1 MSAWDGLLTDY
12 RASAVA
18 FALFALLHSVGAR
31 EPCKEVIARFC
42 GGVFLEHFWR
52 LLYCVLSYLAFYN
65 VVSVL
70 HWDLNRENDRWLFV
84 YPLWAWQVLLM
95 LHLGSVAFMYWAF
108 VQSDYLEFW
117 GIKQAWRGLRKLAGQ
132 MDTAPLDLFGTR
144 RLETGGAYGIVRHP
158 MLSAGFWFLLTSGP
172 SLNNLVFTLFYA
184 AYMLI
189 GGYYEERRLV
199 RIFGEAYLAYR
210 SRVPAFLP
218 RPWLW
223 RFG

>member
-1 MSAWDGLLTDY
+1 MSAWDALLADY
-12 RASAVA
+12 GASAVA

-31 EPCKEVIARFC
+31 EPCKEVIARLC
-42 GGVFLEHFWR
+42 GEFFLEHYWR
-52 LLYCVLSYLAFYN
+52 LLYCVLSYLALYH

-84 YPLWAWQVLLM
+84 YPVWAWQVLLM

-117 GIKQAWRGLRKLAGQ
+117 GIKQAWRGLRKLAGRTE
-132 MDTAPLDLFGTR
+132 TAPLDLFGTS
-144 RLETGGAYGIVRHP
+144 RLETRGAYGVVRHP

-184 AYMLI
+184 AYMVI

-199 RIFGEAYLAYR
+199 RVFGEAYLAYR
-210 SRVPAFLP
+210 SRVPAFMP
-218 RPWLW
+218 RPWQW

>member
-1 MSAWDGLLTDY
+1 MSAWDALLGDY
-12 RASAVA
+12 GVSAVA

-31 EPCKEVIARFC
+31 EPCKEAIARLC
-42 GGVFLEHFWR
+42 GGFFLEHYWR
-52 LLYCVLSYLAFYN
+52 FLYCVLSYLALYH

-84 YPLWAWQVLLM
+84 YPVWAWQVLLM

-117 GIKQAWRGLRKLAGQ
+117 GIKQAWRGLRKLAGR
-132 MDTAPLDLFGTR
+132 TESAPLDLFGTS
-144 RLETGGAYGIVRHP
+144 RLETRGAYCVVRHP

-184 AYMLI
+184 AYMVI

-199 RIFGEAYLAYR
+199 RVFGEAYLAYR
-210 SRVPAFLP
+210 RRVPAFMP
-218 RPWLW
+218 RPWRW

>member
-1 MSAWDGLLTDY
+1 MSAWNALLADY
-12 RASAVA
+12 GASAVA

-31 EPCKEVIARFC
+31 EPCKEVIARLC
-42 GGVFLEHFWR
+42 GGFFLEHYWR
-52 LLYCVLSYLAFYN
+52 LLYCVLSYLALYH

-84 YPLWAWQVLLM
+84 YPVWAWQVLLM

-117 GIKQAWRGLRKLAGQ
+117 GIKQAWRGLRKLAGR
-132 MDTAPLDLFGTR
+132 TAPAPLDLFGTS
-144 RLETGGAYGIVRHP
+144 RLETRGVYGVVRHP

-184 AYMLI
+184 VYMVI

-199 RIFGEAYLAYR
+199 RVFGEAYLAYR
-210 SRVPAFLP
+210 SRVPAFMP
-218 RPWLW
+218 RPWRW